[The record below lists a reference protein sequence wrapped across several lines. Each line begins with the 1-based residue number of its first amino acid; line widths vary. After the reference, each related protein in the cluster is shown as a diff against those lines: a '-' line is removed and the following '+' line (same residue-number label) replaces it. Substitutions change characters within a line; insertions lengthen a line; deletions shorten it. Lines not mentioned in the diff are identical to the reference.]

1 MAFIQQKA
9 STSRVNPT
17 QDDEQVLEA
26 LVGFDTVS
34 QSTLLLKKK
43 KEMHQVDDRLD
54 DAKDDYRRRGDAC
67 ELRRKEFEKRQE
79 EMRSQVSRFEKFV
92 QENDAKRSRAEA
104 KAKGEK
110 RMFLQKVQEQKKG
123 EDELARLKIEKDNQ
137 ALRLQK
143 HLVKSKIKK

>member
-67 ELRRKEFEKRQE
+67 ELRLSLIHISEPTR
-79 EMRSQVSRFEKFV
+79 
-92 QENDAKRSRAEA
+92 
-104 KAKGEK
+104 
-110 RMFLQKVQEQKKG
+110 
-123 EDELARLKIEKDNQ
+123 
-137 ALRLQK
+137 
-143 HLVKSKIKK
+143 H

>member
-43 KEMHQVDDRLD
+43 KEMQ
-54 DAKDDYRRRGDAC
+54 
-67 ELRRKEFEKRQE
+67 
-79 EMRSQVSRFEKFV
+79 
-92 QENDAKRSRAEA
+92 
-104 KAKGEK
+104 
-110 RMFLQKVQEQKKG
+110 
-123 EDELARLKIEKDNQ
+123 
-137 ALRLQK
+137 
-143 HLVKSKIKK
+143 KIKDPPADYPRTNAQGLQMQPAVWGLLKFAVQLRV